1 MKIFRSTSRHFF
13 EQKYRENADPWSFAS
28 DDYEQR
34 RYEVI
39 LEYVEAG
46 RYERAFEP
54 GCSIGVL
61 TEQLAERCGHV
72 VATDIAESAVA
83 LARRRCRGRSN
94 VNIEQGSLS
103 ENLPAGTFDLI
114 VFSEIGYYFAELE
127 LERLA
132 RRMRR
137 QLDVGGSLIAAH
149 WTGESGDH
157 VLAGP
162 RVHTLLDEHLGMT
175 HLAHRDPDRGAGPD
189 GFVLDM
195 WTAGPR
201 RSATRHE

>member
-1 MKIFRSTSRHFF
+1 MKILDPTSRQFF
-13 EQKYRENADPWSFAS
+13 EMKYRENADPWSFAS
-28 DDYEQR
+28 DTYEQS

-72 VATDIAESAVA
+72 LAIDIAESAVA
-83 LARRRCRGRSN
+83 MARRRCRGRSN
-94 VNIEQGSLS
+94 VTIEQGSLS
-103 ENLPAGTFDLI
+103 DNLPAGTFDLI
-114 VFSEIGYYFAELE
+114 VFSEIGYYFAERE

-132 RRMRR
+132 RRMRH
-137 QLDVGGSLIAAH
+137 LLEADGSLIAAH
-149 WTGESGDH
+149 WIGESGDH

-175 HLAHRDPDRGAGPD
+175 HVAHRDPVRGPCPD
-189 GFVLDM
+189 GFVLDI

-201 RSATRHE
+201 RATTRHE